1 MLPKRVEGE
10 NFTARPE
17 SKRRVILS
25 RTGYSCGL
33 VRHSWNLSM
42 RIALLILLGLVI
54 GVLGTAQVMN
64 TLAARNPMPKAVMAT
79 MDYHM
84 GQLGHALKA
93 KQCEAATIQHHLQ
106 RLQST
111 ASDITAVFGID
122 DKGFADEAT
131 QLRNHLQQA
140 VQAAPT
146 TCEAL
151 AAALK
156 PVGETCKSCHQK
168 YR

>member
-1 MLPKRVEGE
+1 MRV
-10 NFTARPE
+10 
-17 SKRRVILS
+17 
-25 RTGYSCGL
+25 
-33 VRHSWNLSM
+33 
-42 RIALLILLGLVI
+42 ALLILLGLVI

-93 KQCEAATIQHHLQ
+93 QQCDVAKIQHHLE

-111 ASDITAVFGID
+111 AADIQPVFGID

-131 QLRNHLQQA
+131 QLQTRLQQA

-146 TCEAL
+146 SCAAL
-151 AAALK
+151 AVVFK
-156 PVGETCKSCHQK
+156 PVGDTCKSCHQK